1 MRSFRFAFILAARLP
16 LLLQGHLDCRPT
28 LQGQDL
34 LHHTRSVNLVPM
46 TSLLINEEG
55 LRMRLRVRSFLFPTS
70 SMHRPV
76 CLGASNHLPSGSLGL
91 YTEKC
96 DRQQSYHTFA
106 EVLQLTTLKHFALAH
121 LPPACPFP
129 RSTARQTKQVHR
141 LKATILQCHF
151 KVISFKPR
159 NL

>member
-1 MRSFRFAFILAARLP
+1 MRSIRFAFTLAARLP
-16 LLLQGHLDCRPT
+16 LLLQGLHDRRPT

-34 LHHTRSVNLVPM
+34 LHHTRSINLVPM
-46 TSLLINEEG
+46 TSLLVNKEG
-55 LRMRLRVRSFLFPTS
+55 LRMRLRNRSFLFPTS
-70 SMHRPV
+70 SMHRPL
-76 CLGASNHLPSGSLGL
+76 CLGASNHLPSGSLVL

-129 RSTARQTKQVHR
+129 RSTARQTKEVHR
-141 LKATILQCHF
+141 LRATILQCHL
-151 KVISFKPR
+151 KGISFQPR
-159 NL
+159 SL

>member
-1 MRSFRFAFILAARLP
+1 MNPLNSVTTHSSLSLCKFVVILRSVVLQSNEIFPVCLYPAAQLP
-16 LLLQGHLDCRPT
+16 LLLQGLLDCRPT
-28 LQGQDL
+28 LQGQHL

-91 YTEKC
+91 YTEKG
-96 DRQQSYHTFA
+96 DGNSPITR
-106 EVLQLTTLKHFALAH
+106 L
-121 LPPACPFP
+121 
-129 RSTARQTKQVHR
+129 QTKEVHR

-151 KVISFKPR
+151 KVISFQPR
-159 NL
+159 SL